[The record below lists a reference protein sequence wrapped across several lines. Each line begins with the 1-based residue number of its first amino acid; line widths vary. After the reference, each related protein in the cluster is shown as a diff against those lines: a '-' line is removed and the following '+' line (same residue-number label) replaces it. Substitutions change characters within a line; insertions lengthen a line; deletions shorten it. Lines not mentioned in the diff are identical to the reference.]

1 MQTYSFTFIV
11 GDVDPHS
18 PEFEDRFYEA
28 GCDDATLVLMHGA
41 VAACFNRSSGSFKDA
56 VLSAYENIL
65 KSGASV
71 ERFEPDYLV
80 SAREIAIRAKLT
92 PQAVSL
98 YAKGERG
105 ENFPKP
111 KFRVTTANPM
121 WDWVEVSRW
130 LVKRGKIDE
139 SEYREAQISRV
150 INFGSQVNM
159 KFSNI
164 CQQTEVAL
172 AEAV

>member
-1 MQTYSFTFIV
+1 MQTYEFTFVV
-11 GDVDPHS
+11 GNVDPHADD
-18 PEFEDRFYEA
+18 FEDRFFEA

-41 VAACFNRSSGSFKDA
+41 AAACFSRCAETYKDA
-56 VLSAYENIL
+56 VFSAYEDIQ
-65 KSGASV
+65 KAGACI

-80 SAREIAIRAKLT
+80 NSRDIASRAGLS

-111 KFRVTTANPM
+111 RVRVTTAHPL

-130 LVKRGKIDE
+130 LVRRGQIDE
-139 SEYREAQISRV
+139 KEYREAQLSRV
-150 INFGSQVNM
+150 INFGAQRGEDYETIRKSADAVL
-159 KFSNI
+159 S
-164 CQQTEVAL
+164 
-172 AEAV
+172 EAV